1 MFETAPENAAPGR
14 VNRTL
19 RQTFLSLRHRNFRL
33 YFIGQL
39 ISNTGNWLTT
49 VALTLLV
56 LEITGSGL
64 AVGLVAACQF
74 GPILILSPWAGAVA
88 DRSDKRRFLMVTQS
102 LEMVESV
109 GLAVLAFLPHPPLP
123 GLYILAIAGGVLLA
137 FDNPMRRSFVSE
149 MVAPDAIP
157 NAVVLYSTVV
167 NVSRVFGPALAGL
180 LIVTLGYGWCF
191 SIDAASYIAVLV
203 CLFMMRDHDLYR
215 RPPQPR
221 HGGEVREG
229 LRYVRRTPTLWVSFI
244 MLAAIGTLAYNF
256 NVTLPLFVTD
266 SLGRSATVFTVLYS
280 VLSAGAVLSGLLV
293 AHRGLVQM
301 RHIIAGAIAMG
312 VSLLLLAA
320 VPTVALA
327 VPVVFLVGMASILYL
342 TPTTAIVQ
350 VEGRHEMH
358 GRVLALQTVLVA
370 GTTPLGGPFLG
381 WLADTAGGRAPL
393 VLGGVAC
400 LGAATFGV
408 VAHRRAARSVAA
420 HAHRH

>member
-1 MFETAPENAAPGR
+1 MFETAPENATPGR

-33 YFIGQL
+33 YFTGQL
-39 ISNTGNWLTT
+39 VSNTGNWLTT

-74 GPILILSPWAGAVA
+74 GPILVLSPWAGAVA
-88 DRSDKRRFLMVTQS
+88 DRSDKRRFLIATQS
-102 LEMVESV
+102 LEMVESI
-109 GLAVLAFLPHPPLP
+109 GLAILAFLPHPPLA
-123 GLYILAIAGGVLLA
+123 GLYILAIAGGILLA

-180 LIVTLGYGWCF
+180 LIVTVGYGWCF

-203 CLFMMRDHDLYR
+203 CLFMMRDHELYR

-229 LRYVRRTPTLWVSFI
+229 FRYVRATPSLWVSFV

-256 NVTLPLFVTD
+256 NVTLPLYVTD

-280 VLSAGAVLSGLLV
+280 VLSAGAVVSGLVV
-293 AHRGLVQM
+293 AHRGLVEM

-312 VSLLLLAA
+312 VSLLLLAS

-327 VPVVFLVGMASILYL
+327 VPVVFLLGMTSILYL

-370 GTTPLGGPFLG
+370 GTTPLGGPLLG
-381 WLADTAGGRAPL
+381 WLADTVGGRAPL

-400 LGAATFGV
+400 LGAAAFGWI
-408 VAHRRAARSVAA
+408 AHRRS
-420 HAHRH
+420 